1 MTSTRVARGL
11 LALTLAVAAVG
22 ACSSDD
28 ADDDASG
35 ATTTAVGA
43 SEGGSTTVTTT
54 DPTTGPALPEITDPP
69 AEGLGINLPQPAAAT
84 PDGYVLE
91 ERFVSGTASSYV
103 AGDTPTDG
111 HWEATPGD
119 EAEYRTRVVVR
130 RPAAAEDF
138 SGTVVVEWFNVSA
151 IEASPDWAFMADEM
165 TRDGHAYVGVSVQ
178 AQGVEGGDTLLD
190 VEVDPEQAA
199 ESGVNTDVSGL
210 VNIDPARYG
219 TLVHPG
225 DAYAY
230 DIFGQVGRAVAE
242 PGGALLGGLPAT
254 SVIAAGE
261 SQSAAFLTTYVN
273 AIHPIAPVYDGFLI
287 HSRGGGGAPVDGD
300 IAGARSGDDAEAF
313 RQAGTRIRDDLD
325 VPVFVF
331 ETETDLTVL
340 GYASARQPDT
350 DLIRTWEVA
359 GLSHADAHFVRAII
373 GGPRDPGAGSLL
385 GCTDPINTGP
395 QHEVLQ
401 AALHHLVA
409 WVGGGDPPPTGTP
422 IELTD
427 AEETTIARDE
437 HGIAIGGV
445 RHPLV
450 DAPTGALSGDPPGGV
465 SRADG
470 GICFLFGSTTA
481 FDQATL
487 LERYGSADGYVADFT
502 ASAEATVDAGFL
514 LRPDADALV
523 AEAEANR
530 ALFG

>member
-1 MTSTRVARGL
+1 MSRRFL
-11 LALTLAVAAVG
+11 LAIALAVGLVG
-22 ACSSDD
+22 ACSPDG
-28 ADDDASG
+28 DDDA
-35 ATTTAVGA
+35 ATTTTDDATPA
-43 SEGGSTTVTTT
+43 DEGGTTVTTT
-54 DPTTGPALPEITDPP
+54 APTPIEVSSPP
-69 AEGLGINLPQPAAAT
+69 AEGLGINLPQPAAPT

-91 ERFVSGTASSYV
+91 ERFVGGTATSYV
-103 AGDTPTDG
+103 AGDTPVDG
-111 HWEATPGD
+111 RWEATPGD
-119 EAEYRTRVVVR
+119 EAAYRTRVVVR

-138 SGTVVVEWFNVSA
+138 SGTVIVEWLNVSA
-151 IEASPDWAFMADEM
+151 IESSPDWAFMSEEM
-165 TRDGHAYVGVSVQ
+165 TREGHAYIGVSVQ
-178 AQGVEGGDTLLD
+178 AQGVVGGDPLLD
-190 VEVDPEQAA
+190 VDIDPEQAA
-199 ESGVNTDVSGL
+199 ESGVSADTSGL

-230 DIFGQVGRAVAE
+230 DIFDQVGRSVRESADQ
-242 PGGALLGGLPAT
+242 LLGGLPVT
-254 SVIAAGE
+254 SVIGAGE

-273 AIHPIAPVYDGFLI
+273 AIHPLHPVYDGFLI

-300 IAGARSGDDAEAF
+300 LAGARSGDAAEAF
-313 RQAGTRIRDDLD
+313 RQAGVHIRDDLD

-331 ETETDLTVL
+331 ETETDLTLL
-340 GYASARQPDT
+340 GFASARQPDT

-373 GGPRDPGAGSLL
+373 GGPRDPSIGSVL
-385 GCTDPINTGP
+385 GCADPINTGP

-409 WVGGGDPPPTGTP
+409 WVGGGDPPPPGTP

-427 AEETTIARDE
+427 DEAPAIARDE
-437 HGIAIGGV
+437 RGIALGGV

-450 DAPTGALSGDPPGGV
+450 DAPTGALSGDPPEGAT
-465 SRADG
+465 RADG
-470 GICFLFGSTTA
+470 GICFLFGTTTA

-487 LERYGSADGYVADFT
+487 LALYGTADQYVADF
-502 ASAEATVDAGFL
+502 AAAADAAVDAGYL
-514 LRPDADALV
+514 LRTDADALV